1 MKKAHTQYPLT
12 FLLLYCAVL
21 FLTCIVHCILCRY
34 NVDCIWENISIPLR
48 QITMRRAI
56 ADGTLI
62 VGAVFWSIVVV
73 RILHQCI
80 IVVIVVIVIVQ
91 VCVVC

>member
-1 MKKAHTQYPLT
+1 MLC
-12 FLLLYCAVL
+12 CAVNR
-21 FLTCIVHCILCRY
+21 IPY
-34 NVDCIWENISIPLR
+34 NITVDCIWENISIPLR

-73 RILHQCI
+73 RTSVRMCHFRLHLLTLMML
-80 IVVIVVIVIVQ
+80 
-91 VCVVC
+91 CVSNGLLLNTVAFVLDLND